1 MAFNVNFWTFS
12 KKERSTAQPAA
23 GQATVY
29 SCTANGDL
37 DLLAPVIRLKIGLDT
52 SSPPT
57 VYNYAQI
64 PNFGRYYFV
73 TSWTVKDGL
82 WEAQLKVDPWASW
95 KTQIG
100 NNNLYIYRNSTTW
113 DPTLVD
119 SMFPE
124 TSDVTRE
131 MISVTPPLYGNGMS
145 SIVGKDCVVGIIG
158 KNSAVVQYRAFNW
171 TQLSTLFDYL
181 MSDGYYVDVLGIL
194 GSSDPSAKV
203 AVNPLQYITSIRAYP
218 ISLTTDQQAVLES
231 DYYVGLNQ
239 MDSTAGLGTFSCY
252 KRIDGITGLETSI
265 LQFTET
271 VQLSGLT
278 GHPQKSRGRW
288 INAAHS
294 RYYLSYPP
302 FGVINLDPVLVS
314 NAVSLKLVSTLD
326 ITTGEAVLRIYFV
339 QSGSDQ
345 PPVTVTGDPVVVKAQ
360 AGVEVQ
366 LSQVLQN
373 NLGAM
378 QIAKMLPGIF
388 TTAAGAAAANPLLL
402 ASGLTSTAEAAIGGI
417 TESRISR
424 GDTINHQG
432 SLINYQI
439 GSGLF
444 AEYTWLAS
452 DDLAGRGRPLC
463 AVRQISSNPG
473 FIMADPE
480 ELVVAG
486 ATDPEITELRA
497 GLAGG
502 FYYE

>member
-12 KKERSTAQPAA
+12 KKARSTAQPA

-37 DLLAPVIRLKIGLDT
+37 DLLAPVIRLQIGLNT
-52 SSPPT
+52 QTPPT

-64 PNFGRYYFV
+64 QNFGRYYFV
-73 TSWTVKDGL
+73 DGWTVKDGL
-82 WEAQLKVDPWASW
+82 WEARLTVDPWASW

-100 NNNLYIYRNSTTW
+100 NNTLYIYRNSTTW

-119 SMFPE
+119 NMFPA
-124 TSDVTRE
+124 TSDLTRE
-131 MISVTPPLYGNGMS
+131 MIGVTPPLLGSGMS

-158 KNSAVVQYRAFNW
+158 KNSSVVQYRAFNW
-171 TQLSTLFDYL
+171 TQLSTLFNYL
-181 MSDGYYVDVLGIL
+181 MSDGYYVDVLGVL

-218 ISLTTDQQAVLES
+218 ISLTTDQEAVLES
-231 DYYVGLNQ
+231 DYYVGLAQ
-239 MDSTAGLGTFSCY
+239 MDSTAGHGTFSCY
-252 KRIDGITGLETSI
+252 RRIDGITGLETSI
-265 LQFTET
+265 LKFTET

-288 INAAHS
+288 INAAHAK
-294 RYYLSYPP
+294 YYLSYPP
-302 FGVINLDPVLVS
+302 FGVTNLDPVLVA
-314 NAVSLKLVSTLD
+314 NATELKMVSTLD

-339 QSGSDQ
+339 QSGADQ

-388 TTAAGAAAANPLLL
+388 TTAAGATSGNPLLVY
-402 ASGLTSTAEAAIGGI
+402 SGLASTAEAAIGGI
-417 TESRISR
+417 TESRISK
-424 GDTINHQG
+424 GDTINQQG

-439 GSGLF
+439 GAGLY

-463 AVRQISSNPG
+463 AVRKISSNPG
-473 FIMADPE
+473 FVMADPD

-486 ATDPEITELRA
+486 ATEPEITELRA
-497 GLAGG
+497 GLSGG
-502 FYYE
+502 FFYE